1 MLMVAKIVNLK
12 KNMDIV
18 LKPEA
23 SSFGF
28 KKKQNLEKDDFSG
41 GGGRGGKYV
50 VLIGVEIWPKTGI
63 MKPRKIWGTASYSL
77 IEIY

>member
-1 MLMVAKIVNLK
+1 
-12 KNMDIV
+12 MDIV

-28 KKKQNLEKDDFSG
+28 KKKRTWKKMIFQEE
-41 GGGRGGKYV
+41 GKYV
-50 VLIGVEIWPKTGI
+50 VLIGGEIWLKTGI

>member
-1 MLMVAKIVNLK
+1 
-12 KNMDIV
+12 MDIV

-28 KKKQNLEKDDFSG
+28 KKKSKTWKKMIFQEEG
-41 GGGRGGKYV
+41 GEGIYV

-63 MKPRKIWGTASYSL
+63 MKPQKIWGTASYSL

>member
-12 KNMDIV
+12 KIYEYCF
-18 LKPEA
+18 KA
-23 SSFGF
+23 RGTFF
-28 KKKQNLEKDDFSG
+28 WIKKKQNLEKDDFSG
-41 GGGRGGKYV
+41 GGGVGGKYV

>member
-1 MLMVAKIVNLK
+1 MIFQ
-12 KNMDIV
+12 
-18 LKPEA
+18 E
-23 SSFGF
+23 
-28 KKKQNLEKDDFSG
+28 EG
-41 GGGRGGKYV
+41 GGGKYV

>member
-28 KKKQNLEKDDFSG
+28 KKKNRTWKKMIFQEEG
-41 GGGRGGKYV
+41 GW
-50 VLIGVEIWPKTGI
+50 GVNT
-63 MKPRKIWGTASYSL
+63 SC
-77 IEIY
+77 

>member
-1 MLMVAKIVNLK
+1 MVAKIVNLK
-12 KNMDIV
+12 KKYGYCFKARGI
-18 LKPEA
+18 
-23 SSFGF
+23 FF
-28 KKKQNLEKDDFSG
+28 WIKKKNRSWKKMIFQVEG
-41 GGGRGGKYV
+41 GGGKYV